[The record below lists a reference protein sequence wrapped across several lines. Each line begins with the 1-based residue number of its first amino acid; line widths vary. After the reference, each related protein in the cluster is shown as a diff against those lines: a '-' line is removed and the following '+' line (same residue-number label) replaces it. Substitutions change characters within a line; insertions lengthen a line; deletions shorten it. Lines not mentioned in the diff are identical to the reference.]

1 VRPKFAG
8 HKQALPAR
16 IVRNAIQDGFRI
28 ASIRRTQQP
37 VNINP
42 SHNGAILRRNPRDPI
57 AVPYVRKIWPSTNSK
72 KGRKGLRQSLF
83 RSGRFLGLF
92 HRTGAIFCEAVQVG
106 HRGISDDIG
115 EIGVFLDDSE
125 HMANYFANAHLQG
138 LSALLVPFHHS
149 LHDLI

>member
-1 VRPKFAG
+1 MSSISSRNFIGHSSDKSFRNDFDFENVRPKFAG

-57 AVPYVRKIWPSTNSK
+57 AVPYVRKIWPSTNS
-72 KGRKGLRQSLF
+72 SSF
-83 RSGRFLGLF
+83 
-92 HRTGAIFCEAVQVG
+92 
-106 HRGISDDIG
+106 
-115 EIGVFLDDSE
+115 
-125 HMANYFANAHLQG
+125 N
-138 LSALLVPFHHS
+138 SATEVVP
-149 LHDLI
+149 L